1 LSKNA
6 GELTS
11 PAYTVPKT
19 VTLGTTA
26 RWKARAKGTAKRV
39 IDVYFSAKCALL
51 RTFGIIDFSL
61 PPNHILRR
69 TSSLTIRHYYESGLT
84 TFMPIAT
91 CAIAQGVDLDK
102 PVKVLDFACGA
113 GRQLLHLTRLFPN
126 VQAYACDI
134 RTDAI
139 AYLSRTYPQANIYA
153 NKFDPP
159 LKYEDATFDLIYSVS
174 VFSHLSE
181 ADAKLWLRELRRVAK
196 PGAVLCLTFNSYTS
210 LALYHKKGKL
220 LDTSAEKLREIGHLF
235 DSDEAGFELKM
246 AAEVALGFGHPGM
259 LRPTG
264 DMYFSHEGVRSLME
278 GAGFEFKSVL
288 PGVIDRFQDLAV
300 IRRPLQ

>member
-1 LSKNA
+1 LTENADGLSAQTFLENKPP
-6 GELTS
+6 S
-11 PAYTVPKT
+11 
-19 VTLGTTA
+19 LGTA
-26 RWKARAKGTAKRV
+26 DLWTAKSKGLAKRI
-39 IDVYFSAKCALL
+39 IDVYFSAKCSLL
-51 RTFGIIDFSL
+51 RAFGFIDFSL

-91 CAIAQGVDLDK
+91 CAIEYGVDLDK

-113 GRQLLHLTRLFPN
+113 GRQLLHLVRLFPD

-134 RTDAI
+134 RSDAI
-139 AYLSRTYPQANIYA
+139 AYLHRAYPQASVYA

-181 ADAKLWLRELRRVAK
+181 SDAKLWLRELHRVAK
-196 PGAVLCLTFNSYTS
+196 PGAILCLTFNSYTS
-210 LALYHKKGKL
+210 LDRSHKAGKL
-220 LDTSAEKLREIGHLF
+220 IQISAEKLQEIGQFF
-235 DSDEAGFELKM
+235 DSDKAGFELRM
-246 AAEVALGFGHPGM
+246 AKEVALGFGHPGM
-259 LRPTG
+259 IRPTG
-264 DMYFSHEGVRSLME
+264 DMFYSHQQVRKLMQE
-278 GAGFEFKSVL
+278 AGFEFQAAL

-300 IRRPLQ
+300 IRRPKQ